1 MRNPFLRVL
10 HCAIV
15 ALSLCSA
22 SLLMAQISP
31 PAKRMHAE
39 RRTSHVKLGHA
50 NPFRKSKSQRSL
62 PVIAE
67 LPLNAPEQA
76 RIVPQIA
83 TEAAAPDSYH
93 SPVNLK
99 LLLPPAQARFVPAEE
114 KRDTVA
120 HLQAPQFIDAP
131 SAHEPNPHVND
142 PEYYARH
149 VPVVGG
155 LVTHVLE
162 QSKAHPRVT
171 RVFQVI
177 HPEF

>member
-1 MRNPFLRVL
+1 MV
-10 HCAIV
+10 
-15 ALSLCSA
+15 
-22 SLLMAQISP
+22 
-31 PAKRMHAE
+31 
-39 RRTSHVKLGHA
+39 SHV
-50 NPFRKSKSQRSL
+50 NPFRKGKTQKSL

-67 LPLNAPEQA
+67 LSLNAPEQP
-76 RIVPQIA
+76 RILPHIP
-83 TEAAAPDSYH
+83 TEASDSYH

-99 LLLPPAQARFVPAEE
+99 LLLPPTQPRFGATEE

-120 HLQAPQFIDAP
+120 HLQTPQFVDAP
-131 SAHEPNPHVND
+131 SVAREPNPHAND

-155 LVTHVLE
+155 LVSHVLE

-171 RVFQVI
+171 RVLQVV